1 MFTLGSGRFN
11 QKAQTLTGKTFAT
24 NLIYISM
31 FSSMQSCTFQNNHN
45 IEGMCWAI
53 HKLPFFIIIYLFIYS
68 CFILL
73 FLPKYDSHVR
83 KILPGIKDINRSPK
97 DLNDDFCNYSRKTRK
112 KKNPAIG
119 RSR

>member
-1 MFTLGSGRFN
+1 MFTLGSRRFN
-11 QKAQTLTGKTFAT
+11 QKAQKLTEKAFAT

-31 FSSMQSCTFQNNHN
+31 FFYSVQSGTFQNNHN

-53 HKLPFFIIIYLFIYS
+53 HKLPFIIIIYVFNYS

-73 FLPKYDSHVR
+73 FLSKYDSHVR

-97 DLNDDFCNYSRKTRK
+97 DLNDDFCNCSHKTG
-112 KKNPAIG
+112 KNPLIG
-119 RSR
+119 